1 MKKILALLLLVL
13 PLVGCVA
20 NEEEEGQKESTNMSE
35 EHQAN
40 KEKKETNSSQDNT
53 KNNSKENA
61 SKSTNDSDSS
71 QSKTSNQP
79 TLTKEDAKQVALDYE
94 EAITHT
100 IQVMEDDKEENDY
113 TSTSEITSYY
123 KETMAEELASS
134 NAEELFWTR
143 NGEFQVKPRDGG
155 LTLQPEQPFTLNQLS
170 NQTYEIV
177 QERNNELI
185 GHIKAH
191 FKLTYNGDRWV
202 MQEVTREELQ

>member
-1 MKKILALLLLVL
+1 MKKVVALLVL
-13 PLVGCVA
+13 ALPLIGCAA
-20 NEEEEGQKESTNMSE
+20 NEEEGQKESTQMSE

-40 KEKKETNSSQDNT
+40 KEKKETISSQDDTENT
-53 KNNSKENA
+53 SKENA
-61 SKSTNDSDSS
+61 SKNTNDSGSS
-71 QSKTSNQP
+71 ESNTSDQP
-79 TLTKEDAKQVALDYE
+79 TLSKKEAKQVALDYE

-100 IQVMEDDKEENDY
+100 IKVMEDDNEENDY

-123 KETMAEELASS
+123 KETMAEELATS

-143 NGEFQVKPRDGG
+143 DGKFQVKPRDGG
-155 LTLQPEQPFTLNQLS
+155 LTLQPEQPFTLNELGD
-170 NQTYEIV
+170 QTYEIV

-191 FKLTYNGDRWV
+191 FKLTHNGNRWV